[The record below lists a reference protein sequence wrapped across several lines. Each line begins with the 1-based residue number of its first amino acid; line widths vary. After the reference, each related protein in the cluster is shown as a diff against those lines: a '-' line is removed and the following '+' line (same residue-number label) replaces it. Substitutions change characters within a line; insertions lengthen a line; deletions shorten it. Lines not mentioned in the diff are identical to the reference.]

1 VASRKEKKMAVKVK
15 IMRCFTW
22 MTWDEKNISIP
33 ENEYDLLDDDDVN
46 IKERRIMSWAS
57 KNTDVLDDMG
67 IVNTSIISIER
78 DELPLSYDFTTVDS
92 SPSFVNV
99 EEWQDGERT
108 AVVAVIYANGAM
120 TLQRAEQVA
129 SRMVRELNNEVDA

>member
-1 VASRKEKKMAVKVK
+1 MASRKEKKMAVKVK

-78 DELPLSYDFTTVDS
+78 DELPLSY
-92 SPSFVNV
+92 
-99 EEWQDGERT
+99 E
-108 AVVAVIYANGAM
+108 
-120 TLQRAEQVA
+120 AEQIPTDGRSPLVFK
-129 SRMVRELNNEVDA
+129 S